1 MARRVRNYRKR
12 NYITPR
18 VAVAVG
24 AALAICAIAFSNST
38 PRRALFVWNASASAP
53 IGFYG
58 VVHDRAPSRDDL
70 VLAIPSRPVAV
81 FAAGRGYLPMGVPL
95 VKRVMAVEGDTVCA
109 HGDGIF
115 INGIRLA
122 ARLSADHKGRTLPS
136 WTGCRT
142 LGGNDVFLLMAGI
155 PDSFDGR
162 YFGPTSTSNIAGR
175 LEPIWTR

>member
-1 MARRVRNYRKR
+1 M
-12 NYITPR
+12 
-18 VAVAVG
+18 G
-24 AALAICAIAFSNST
+24 GALAICAVAFDDVT

-53 IGFYG
+53 VGLYRVIHQRD
-58 VVHDRAPSRDDL
+58 VSRGDL
-70 VLAIPSRPVAV
+70 VLAIPNHSVAV

-95 VKRVMAVEGDTVCA
+95 VKRVAAIEGDTVCA
-109 HGDGIF
+109 HGNGIF
-115 INGIRLA
+115 VNRIRLA

-142 LGGNDVFLLMAGI
+142 LGGNDVFLLMAGV

-162 YFGPTSTSNIAGR
+162 YFGPTDTSNIAGR